1 MCVVLPSQV
10 GKTGAWLLMIRLLQ
24 DHLRSSQGVAVE
36 NSPLLPSIFL
46 PSSLQKNT
54 SLESNSACSSLAD
67 GEGGGEGRGDF
78 MPAAVAS
85 TSKHSRV
92 VPLDF
97 LRDLLKTT
105 SDEKTKSNIQTLPSV
120 IPRATSATPT
130 QSSAQLSSMPVGGAG
145 VVEPRHVVSVSV
157 SPYMSYNFT
166 HSCTECSK
174 YVRGNVLSLP
184 EYLTFFLPSR
194 HNIGKSINLRWCVP
208 ASQQKHCIISG
219 NRRVLERLRLPVSK
233 LKGDK
238 VPSFPMTPVFMP
250 TTGRDSLG
258 LFNLFHN
265 QFYQL
270 HVLVTSESEFGK
282 YCKAWPNHLIMALP
296 DKEAA
301 GLGKHLHLLIHPT
314 LSSSPSPSLPV

>member
-1 MCVVLPSQV
+1 MCVTFPSQV

-24 DHLRSSQGVAVE
+24 DHLRSSQGVTVE
-36 NSPLLPSIFL
+36 NSPLPPSIFL
-46 PSSLQKNT
+46 PSSFQKNS
-54 SLESNSACSSLAD
+54 SLESNPACSSSEVEA
-67 GEGGGEGRGDF
+67 EGRGDF
-78 MPAAVAS
+78 APAAVAS
-85 TSKHSRV
+85 SSRHSRV

-97 LRDLLKTT
+97 LRDLLKAT
-105 SDEKTKSNIQTLPSV
+105 SDEKTKSSIQTLPSV
-120 IPRATSATPT
+120 VPTATPT
-130 QSSAQLSSMPVGGAG
+130 QSSAQMSSMPVGGAAG
-145 VVEPRHVVSVSV
+145 VEPRHVVSVSV
-157 SPYMSYNFT
+157 SPYMSYNYT

-184 EYLTFFLPSR
+184 EYLTFFLPSQ
-194 HNIGKSINLRWCVP
+194 HNAGKSVNLRWCVP
-208 ASQQKHCIISG
+208 ASQQKHCVISS

-238 VPSFPMTPVFMP
+238 VPSSPMTPVFMP

-265 QFYQL
+265 QFSQL

-301 GLGKHLHLLIHPT
+301 GLGEP
-314 LSSSPSPSLPV
+314 